1 MVGTALEMLLN
12 PFVDCLRIA
21 PRDHGVQKFVGRLL
35 PVFGLKPL
43 ASPVLLVVY
52 HGQVHRQAFLGDGSG
67 FMRVC
72 FQDNLLL
79 HVEFLV
85 RTQNFSSFSRMSR
98 SDVVGMGAVRHLAR
112 QVLDMD
118 GPLPAALFAES
129 PHLSDAELD
138 ELDAIINAAAA
149 DTEGKA

>member
-1 MVGTALEMLLN
+1 MPSVRGRGGSRRRPAPSLLGWKRRAGSAVYAAAIDRTATL
-12 PFVDCLRIA
+12 
-21 PRDHGVQKFVGRLL
+21 G
-35 PVFGLKPL
+35 GL
-43 ASPVLLVVY
+43 
-52 HGQVHRQAFLGDGSG
+52 
-67 FMRVC
+67 
-72 FQDNLLL
+72 
-79 HVEFLV
+79 
-85 RTQNFSSFSRMSR
+85 
-98 SDVVGMGAVRHLAR
+98 VRHLAR